1 MSNPPTTLFPVSL
14 CSSLLSDIY
23 RAMSRII
30 YIPSVLLSF
39 PVYSFNQRAYRWL
52 RTMVFAVEE
61 INSDPHL
68 LPNLTLGYLAADTCL
83 AESTTLST
91 ALTMVTGLQVSR
103 AGDGCQ
109 SAPAVPVI
117 IGDARSS
124 SSMVIADTLGVFD
137 VPMVRTMY

>member
-1 MSNPPTTLFPVSL
+1 MCYLLNISL
-14 CSSLLSDIY
+14 ELSQF
-23 RAMSRII
+23 
-30 YIPSVLLSF
+30 SF
-39 PVYSFNQRAYRWL
+39 PNCCSPSIPTSFNQRAYRWL

-109 SAPAVPVI
+109 SAPAVSVI
-117 IGDARSS
+117 IGDVRSS

>member
-1 MSNPPTTLFPVSL
+1 MCYLLNISL
-14 CSSLLSDIY
+14 ELSQF
-23 RAMSRII
+23 
-30 YIPSVLLSF
+30 SF
-39 PVYSFNQRAYRWL
+39 PNCCSPSIPTSFNQRAYRWL